1 LILVSWRWHV
11 TEAAVAVA
19 DMVEVDFVAVVVE
32 AVVEV
37 SLFCNPLVPSAD
49 GTNKGGRY

>member
-1 LILVSWRWHV
+1 M
-11 TEAAVAVA
+11 EAAVAVA
-19 DMVEVDFVAVVVE
+19 DMVEVDFVVVVE

-37 SLFCNPLVPSAD
+37 SLSCNPLVPSAD